1 MEGPRREDECRLTI
15 DEAIISTDHP
25 DTVTYRRAADAFNAG
40 DLDALATTI
49 HEDVIWHLA
58 GSTWMA
64 RDLAGRAA
72 LLAFLRGIM
81 RRTGGT
87 FKLRDVCVSGC
98 DDHVLAVQR
107 FGATVDGEERFFD
120 VSSVMRFSDGR
131 QRALV
136 SHPQPEHLRRFLR
149 SLLAAKRPVCR
160 SSTMAR
166 IIPTGGHHVLFEA
179 HQRGQPVAFYRSE

>member
-1 MEGPRREDECRLTI
+1 MTK

-25 DTVTYRRAADAFNAG
+25 DAVTYRRAADAFSAEG
-40 DLDALATTI
+40 VDALATTI

-87 FKLRDVCVSGC
+87 FKLQDVCVSSC
-98 DDHVLAVQR
+98 DDYVLAFQR
-107 FGATVDGEERFFD
+107 FGATVDGEEGFFD
-120 VSSVMRFSDGR
+120 VSSVMHFSDGLQKER
-131 QRALV
+131 WFLIHNPSTFDDFIA
-136 SHPQPEHLRRFLR
+136 RF
-149 SLLAAKRPVCR
+149 
-160 SSTMAR
+160 
-166 IIPTGGHHVLFEA
+166 
-179 HQRGQPVAFYRSE
+179 